1 MRALGLC
8 CITQSGSCL
17 GSIGDLM
24 VPRANTHPL
33 TDFRHN
39 AKKFIDEL
47 RETKTPLVLT
57 INGRAAVVA
66 LDVSSFENY
75 QNRIR
80 ELEEEVQALK
90 LASLKGALIQGGKQA
105 EQGQF
110 SKRTFDGIIAAAH
123 VAIGKDPLV

>member
-1 MRALGLC
+1 
-8 CITQSGSCL
+8 
-17 GSIGDLM
+17 M
-24 VPRANTHPL
+24 VSRANTHSL

-39 AKKFIDEL
+39 AKRFIDEL

-75 QNRIR
+75 QSRIR
-80 ELEEEVQALK
+80 ELEEEVQSLK
-90 LASLKGALIQGGKQA
+90 LASLKGSLMQGGKQA

-123 VAIGKDPLV
+123 AAIGKDPLV

>member
-1 MRALGLC
+1 
-8 CITQSGSCL
+8 
-17 GSIGDLM
+17 M
-24 VPRANTHPL
+24 VPRANIFSL

-39 AKKFIDEL
+39 AEQIINDL
-47 RETKTPLVLT
+47 QETKTPLVLT

-66 LDVSSFENY
+66 LEVGSFENY

-90 LASLKGALIQGGKQA
+90 LASLKGALMQGAKQA

-123 VAIGKDPLV
+123 AAIGKDPSV